1 VKLPIPKGRRA
12 ILAIGLPLGL
22 AAAGGF
28 LFMQMSAAPKA
39 PPAVPD
45 PTQGQLGPMLALDSK
60 VINLTSTTPGGY
72 KYAKVAVTIEL
83 RPSSASFYDLHGT
96 ERTKQET
103 IELAKHTEDVPLLI
117 DAVGG
122 VVSAHD
128 SSTLTTPDGRA
139 KLKSE
144 LLAAAKKVLG
154 SDEVI
159 DVFFTDFVMQ

>member
-28 LFMQMSAAPKA
+28 MFMQMSAAPKA
-39 PPAVPD
+39 PPAIPD
-45 PTQGQLGPMLALDSK
+45 PSPGQLGPMLALDSK
-60 VINLTSTTPGGY
+60 VINLTTTTPGGY
-72 KYAKVAVTIEL
+72 KYAKIGVSIEL
-83 RPSSASFYDLHGT
+83 RPSTAGFYEMHGT

-103 IELAKHTEDVPLLI
+103 VELAKHTEDVPVLI

-128 SSTLTTPDGRA
+128 SATLTTPDGRA
-139 KLKSE
+139 KLKAE
-144 LLAAAKKVLG
+144 LLAAAKRILG
-154 SDEVI
+154 PDEVI

>member
-28 LFMQMSAAPKA
+28 LFMQMSAAPSVPLKI
-39 PPAVPD
+39 PD
-45 PTQGQLGPMLALDSK
+45 PTQGQLGPMLALDDK
-60 VINLTSTTPGGY
+60 VINLTTTTPGGY
-72 KYAKVAVTIEL
+72 KYAKVGVTIEL
-83 RPSSASFYDLHGT
+83 RPTAASFYDLHGT
-96 ERTKQET
+96 DRTKEET
-103 IELAKHTEDVPLLI
+103 LELAKHTEDLPLLI

-139 KLKSE
+139 TLKTE
-144 LLAAAKKVLG
+144 LLAAARKILG

-159 DVFFTDFVMQ
+159 DVFFTDLVMQ